1 MTARM
6 SGLRAGPW
14 IWGARTDLLAFGGSC
29 AIALAFVVL
38 GHATGLSDAAL
49 PAWTYLAFILA
60 IDVAH
65 VYATL
70 FRTYLDREEL
80 ARRPRLYVV
89 LPLVAWAV
97 GTALHLA
104 SPMWFWRAL
113 AYLAVFH
120 FVRQQAGWVAIYR
133 GRAGQRGVFDR
144 VLDDAAIY
152 LAAGVP
158 LLIWHA
164 TLPRKFS
171 WFVAGDFFEA
181 PWLARAV
188 LPLEIAYVVVL
199 VLFFA
204 RQALLA
210 RATRVVPIG
219 KVLVVT
225 TTALAWWIGI
235 VATDSDLDFTVTN
248 VTVHGVPYMVLLWHY
263 GHAREAEAPHALGSR
278 IVASGLGA
286 FFGLLV
292 ALAFVEEMAWDHLVW
307 HEHAWLF
314 GGVDAGGTAR
324 SLDAAPDG
332 SSPVIEAIVV
342 ALLAVPQATHYAID
356 AFLWR
361 RRDTTLAQA
370 KALGFSSRPVVTR

>member
-1 MTARM
+1 VTTAAAT
-6 SGLRAGPW
+6 GLRAAPF
-14 IWGARTDLLAFGGSC
+14 IWGARTDVAAFGGSC
-29 AIALAFVVL
+29 AIALAFVAL
-38 GHATGLSDAAL
+38 GHATGLSQSAL
-49 PAWTYLAFILA
+49 PGWTYLAFILA

-65 VYATL
+65 VYSTL

-80 ARRPRLYVV
+80 GRRPRLYVA
-89 LPLVAWAV
+89 LPLVAWAL

-104 SPMWFWRAL
+104 SPAWFWRAL

-133 GRAGQRGVFDR
+133 GRAGQRGTFDR

-158 LLIWHA
+158 LLVWHA

-171 WFVAGDFFEA
+171 WFVAGDFVDA
-181 PWLARAV
+181 AWLARAV
-188 LPLEIAYVVVL
+188 VPMEIACAVVL
-199 VLFFA
+199 LAFFV
-204 RQALLA
+204 RQAQLA
-210 RATRVVPIG
+210 RVTRVVPIG
-219 KVLVVT
+219 KLMIVT

-235 VATDSDLDFTVTN
+235 VLTNSDLDFTVTN
-248 VTVHGVPYMVLLWHY
+248 VTIHGVPYMVLLWHY
-263 GHAREAEAPHALGSR
+263 GQARKEEAPRALGSR
-278 IVASGLGA
+278 IVASGVGA

-292 ALAFVEEMAWDHLVW
+292 ALAFIEEMAWDHLVW

-314 GGVDAGGTAR
+314 GGLDAGGAAR
-324 SLDAAPDG
+324 SLDPAPDG
-332 SSPVIEAIVV
+332 LPPVIEAMVV

-370 KALGFSSRPVVTR
+370 RALGFGGLPD